1 MAYLSFCK
9 VKAIEKYRHSKLSQH
24 NFFFDVIDTNFII
37 EKKAMKSSRRVIV
50 WFRQDLRL
58 HDNEVLVEAMK
69 RGDEVVPI
77 YVFDERQFL
86 GKTKYGFNKTGKYRA
101 KFIIECVE
109 DLRQSFRDLGIDLI
123 VRE

>member
-1 MAYLSFCK
+1 
-9 VKAIEKYRHSKLSQH
+9 
-24 NFFFDVIDTNFII
+24 
-37 EKKAMKSSRRVIV
+37 MKNSRRVIV

-58 HDNEVLVEAMK
+58 HDNEMLVEAMK

-86 GKTKYGFNKTGKYRA
+86 GKTKYGFDKTGQFRA

-109 DLRQSFRDLGIDLI
+109 DLRQSFRNLGIDLI
-123 VRE
+123 VREGKPEEILPAITEEIGAAWVF